1 MKVPNTLIKRH
12 GSNMNVFHTFNLRFI
27 YPGGKETKIAHLIDV
42 YWLLITL
49 IKQKQLRE
57 FFIKK
62 VFLKISQKSQEKT
75 CASASFL
82 IKLQADAYNL
92 LKRRR
97 WYGCFP
103 VNFVKFLRVPFSQNT
118 FRRLL
123 LLIESRVIY
132 NFSIKSKS
140 WK

>member
-1 MKVPNTLIKRH
+1 
-12 GSNMNVFHTFNLRFI
+12 MNVFHTFNLRFI

-82 IKLQADAYNL
+82 IKLQAE
-92 LKRRR
+92 
-97 WYGCFP
+97 
-103 VNFVKFLRVPFSQNT
+103 V
-118 FRRLL
+118 
-123 LLIESRVIY
+123 Y
-132 NFSIKSKS
+132 NFIKKETMVRVFSCEFCEIFKGS
-140 WK
+140 FFTEHL